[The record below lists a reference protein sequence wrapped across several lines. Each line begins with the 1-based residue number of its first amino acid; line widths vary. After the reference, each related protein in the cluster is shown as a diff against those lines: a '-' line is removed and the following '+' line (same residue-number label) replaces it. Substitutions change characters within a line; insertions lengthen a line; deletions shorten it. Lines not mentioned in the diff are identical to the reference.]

1 MSAEPFAWMGKRLSA
16 RAGMFFLSSLAAFD
30 TDVVA
35 PAERAAVFGA
45 EASKLGPVVFSSLR
59 TGDDSF
65 GDASGS

>member
-35 PAERAAVFGA
+35 SAERAAAVDA
-45 EASKLGPVVFSSLR
+45 DVANSASLLL
-59 TGDDSF
+59 D
-65 GDASGS
+65 